1 MLEGR
6 LGAPREP
13 AVTHQEFLRCRA
25 NLLVSQRCS
34 CDRNPG
40 LTEMSSFVAHA
51 LSILQAK
58 AHACARGSEETR
70 IDFMAN
76 LFVVCTYLQETESSA
91 EMREKMVLF
100 DSPESVEGWDDV
112 PDALQRIA
120 AGHAGPAYEALMAL
134 LLSLEQ
140 HFPWDFPEGEAL
152 PVRLIQVSI
161 PAGAQG
167 DIHGTVHCWIR
178 PLSGL
183 RALVA
188 RREEMDGGPTHY
200 SYGPIDQLR
209 CLSMI
214 WDRGRVPK
222 LRPVSWSGEPAP
234 ALMDDSGQRLER
246 RGCFRVALCP
256 LAGPFWPRF
265 ALLPGARR
273 FAIHADAPM
282 HAPDLLGAHLDELL
296 TQARDHEVDILVL
309 PELTIDTPALTR
321 LQRGLGEETF
331 PRAVVAG
338 SFHIAHGE
346 TLRNRA
352 PVLGQD
358 GRELWSHDKR
368 GHFKVTGR
376 QLRALSRASDSGEPG
391 LFLDTLP
398 ADHGA
403 SEECL
408 EGIHHGDTLQIFDA
422 PIGRVAVLIC
432 ADALDPRAGYRGL
445 VEEASID
452 LLLIIGMS
460 AKTADFLRWAED
472 LRRLRTAVLF
482 VNAGCLLQRLNPDDP
497 EVVAFMSLP
506 WRQKRHPVR
515 VRWRFGGSSVEVMD
529 DREQWKPVAPD
540 ADALSL
546 LPRGNGLVVNLG
558 AWWRETFPSG
568 RMYSGRKV

>member
-1 MLEGR
+1 MIAGR
-6 LGAPREP
+6 LGVPRHP
-13 AVTHQEFLRCRA
+13 AVTHLEFLWSRA
-25 NLLVSQRCS
+25 NLTVSQRGR
-34 CDRNPG
+34 CDRNPS
-40 LTEMSSFVAHA
+40 LTEMSSFVVHA
-51 LSILQAK
+51 LPILQAK
-58 AHACARGSEETR
+58 AHACVRGSEESR
-70 IDFMAN
+70 IDFLAN
-76 LFVVCTYLQETESSA
+76 LFVVCTYLQEAESSA
-91 EMREKMVLF
+91 EMRSVILF

-112 PDALQRIA
+112 PDTVQRIA
-120 AGHAGPAYEALMAL
+120 AGHAGPPYAALMAL

-140 HFPWDFPEGEAL
+140 HFPWDFPEGETIHVL
-152 PVRLIQVSI
+152 TVPVFI
-161 PAGAQG
+161 PTVEHG
-167 DIHGTVHCWIR
+167 DVRGTVHCWIR
-178 PLSGL
+178 PPSGL
-183 RALVA
+183 RTLVVK
-188 RREEMDGGPTHY
+188 REEVDGGPTHY
-200 SYGPIDQLR
+200 HYRPIDHLR
-209 CLSMI
+209 CLGMI
-214 WDRGRVPK
+214 WDRGLIPR
-222 LRPVSWSGEPAP
+222 LQPVLWPGEPAP

-265 ALLPGARR
+265 ALLPDARR

-282 HAPDLLGAHLDELL
+282 HAPELLGAHLDELL
-296 TQARDHEVDILVL
+296 TQARDHEIDILVL
-309 PELTIDTPALTR
+309 PELTIDTQALTR
-321 LQRGLGEETF
+321 LQQGLGKETF
-331 PRAVVAG
+331 PQAVVAG
-338 SFHIAHGE
+338 SFHVVHGD

-376 QLRALSRASDSGEPG
+376 QIRALGRASESGEPG
-391 LFLDTLP
+391 LFCDTLP

-403 SEECL
+403 NEECL
-408 EGIHHGDTLQIFDA
+408 EGIGHGDTLQVFDA

-432 ADALDPRAGYRGL
+432 ADALDPPAKYRGL

-482 VNAGCLLQRLNPDDP
+482 VNAGCLLQRLDPNDP

-506 WRQKRHPVR
+506 WRQKEHPVR

-529 DREQWKPVAPD
+529 DKEQWKPVTPD

-546 LPRGNGLVVNLG
+546 LPEGNGLVVNLG

-568 RMYSGRKV
+568 TMYSGRKV